1 MQTPITETYT
11 TIDIEVDD
19 CLTYRFTWNDSKTVN
34 IYEINDTYG
43 GIQQDVREIDVFS
56 YSEIPTKN
64 QVIKDCQEYVMDSDL
79 YS

>member
-1 MQTPITETYT
+1 MKAPITETYT
-11 TIDIEVDD
+11 AIDIEVDD

-34 IYEINDTYG
+34 VYEINDTYG
-43 GIQQDVREIDVFS
+43 GFQQDVREIDVFS

-79 YS
+79 YA